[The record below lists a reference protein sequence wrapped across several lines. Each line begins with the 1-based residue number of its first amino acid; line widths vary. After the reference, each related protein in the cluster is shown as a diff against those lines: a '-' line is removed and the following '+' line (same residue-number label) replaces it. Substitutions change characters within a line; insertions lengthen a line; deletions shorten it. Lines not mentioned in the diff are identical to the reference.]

1 MNDDVQNIIEW
12 SNRIHE
18 WAVGKGWWKDGVEN
32 RDIAEIVSNFHSE
45 ISEAWEEYRAGRMNL
60 WWKHKSC
67 PDRRDGDKGCPN
79 YLERER
85 CSGLIADEWKPEGF
99 YVEIADLCVRIMD
112 TIGAYDW
119 TIPLASDHLHRLNI
133 SIPQFIID
141 RHKQISDMIVGCTYR
156 WSFQANYFAYWN
168 ISNSLE
174 TSRHNGVD
182 LWRMIELKHE
192 YNCTRPYRH
201 GNKLA

>member
-1 MNDDVQNIIEW
+1 
-12 SNRIHE
+12 
-18 WAVGKGWWKDGVEN
+18 
-32 RDIAEIVSNFHSE
+32 VSNFHSE
-45 ISEAWEEYRAGRMNL
+45 ISEAWEEYRAGRKDL
-60 WWKHKSC
+60 WWS
-67 PDRRDGDKGCPN
+67 PAEQADGDKPLADGC
-79 YLERER
+79 
-85 CSGLIADEWKPEGF
+85 KPEGF
-99 YVEIADLCVRIMD
+99 WVETADLCIRIMD